1 MYKIIRRHLG
11 VIAMDAR
18 GSVYL
23 LQGGAEGNFFGVGRC
38 GAGAKYS
45 RQGWAKVKLGAFSGQ
60 GGTVLKICGAGA
72 VRGSFFPGLGR
83 GRTGR
88 ASLVIENKTAYKTTR
103 FICILSIF
111 PIQFESSNV
120 HILDENAT
128 TSQKGEYFT
137 HI

>member
-1 MYKIIRRHLG
+1 MH
-11 VIAMDAR
+11 
-18 GSVYL
+18 
-23 LQGGAEGNFFGVGRC
+23 
-38 GAGAKYS
+38 GAGW
-45 RQGWAKVKLGAFSGQ
+45 GWVKILGAFSG
-60 GGTVLKICGAGA
+60 
-72 VRGSFFPGLGR
+72 RGSPGQLFFPGPWQG
-83 GRTGR
+83 GTGR